1 MSTNDK
7 SADKE
12 PGKNA
17 INETMLDDEFSLETQ
32 KALLS
37 ATLPQKESPRKSS
50 PGNNN
55 KGQASEVLS
64 YRYDDKRTNNPH
76 VGMVDTYSDGV
87 EAQKTWQYDPHIDPA
102 LNFDSCRSTVENLPL
117 RDAIDF
123 YKQERDWA
131 NRLIVGQVRIILSL
145 HLYALKSKGT

>member
-17 INETMLDDEFSLETQ
+17 INETMLDDAFSLEIQ
-32 KALLS
+32 KAPLS
-37 ATLPQKESPRKSS
+37 ATLPKKESPRKSL

-76 VGMVDTYSDGV
+76 VGMVDTYSDG
-87 EAQKTWQYDPHIDPA
+87 EEGKTVWQYDPHIDPA
-102 LNFDSCRSTVENLPL
+102 LNFDSSRSTVENLID
-117 RDAIDF
+117 DALASGDKDQMQAALEQLKRMQSP
-123 YKQERDWA
+123 YLEWA
-131 NRLIVGQVRIILSL
+131 G
-145 HLYALKSKGT
+145 